1 MTDSDYLALHDQD
14 LEDVMVEA
22 ERSSTPLARVLYN
35 LAEGGHAYALNEK
48 VLGPLR
54 QKGKVFQRN
63 IWASPVLTDLMSP
76 LIAPDTNQ
84 VKEILLNDIANDSL
98 DSFYPSRGSRSDD
111 VLALSNLIN
120 NINNPRYLEPDS
132 ISFLRSPD
140 LERIYQYTPDW
151 HQDGILGMSQVTI
164 AVTAGNHVVD
174 MEFSDAYTH
183 STLIKGSKIWL
194 ACRPTSNNM
203 AVLQAHYNTVLN
215 DLENGTEYQALGV
228 ALDHA
233 RDYEAGIILIQRSG
247 QTLLL
252 PPFWMATA
260 YSMQPT
266 VSATFQIATAAEFE
280 ERIKQLGNFCLT
292 LQLHLGDGN
301 QADRGL
307 FTFANELIENLRY
320 ILEDRFPECYLIQV
334 IINICRGYETFRAD
348 LRRVLEAIKDKT
360 IVQGL
365 EDKWRAVWIN
375 FLEMKRKNTHKPVC
389 RLCHLPIRDMPAGT
403 SPMDRLRQHFIE
415 YHDLRT
421 Q

>member
-140 LERIYQYTPDW
+140 LERIYQ
-151 HQDGILGMSQVTI
+151 S
-164 AVTAGNHVVD
+164 
-174 MEFSDAYTH
+174 
-183 STLIKGSKIWL
+183 
-194 ACRPTSNNM
+194 
-203 AVLQAHYNTVLN
+203 
-215 DLENGTEYQALGV
+215 
-228 ALDHA
+228 
-233 RDYEAGIILIQRSG
+233 
-247 QTLLL
+247 
-252 PPFWMATA
+252 
-260 YSMQPT
+260 
-266 VSATFQIATAAEFE
+266 
-280 ERIKQLGNFCLT
+280 
-292 LQLHLGDGN
+292 
-301 QADRGL
+301 
-307 FTFANELIENLRY
+307 
-320 ILEDRFPECYLIQV
+320 
-334 IINICRGYETFRAD
+334 
-348 LRRVLEAIKDKT
+348 
-360 IVQGL
+360 
-365 EDKWRAVWIN
+365 
-375 FLEMKRKNTHKPVC
+375 VC
-389 RLCHLPIRDMPAGT
+389 RR
-403 SPMDRLRQHFIE
+403 
-415 YHDLRT
+415 
-421 Q
+421 